1 MNDWKA
7 PLQKALDAA
16 QALEIRFN
24 SVMDCT
30 RHLNGPVTLVGAV
43 IERNEDYD
51 DEALPYFFVKAADGE
66 VFQAGEDE
74 LQVIH
79 EADQPTL
86 NNLIQVVAMPFA
98 HARDAGWL
106 SPGHLMD
113 EGSDE
118 QKASFLASL

>member
-7 PLQKALDAA
+7 PLLKALEAA
-16 QALEIRFN
+16 QALEFRFE

-30 RHLNGPVTLVGAV
+30 RYLNGAVTLVGAV

-74 LQVIH
+74 LRVTNPI
-79 EADQPTL
+79 DQPAL
-86 NNLIQVVAMPFA
+86 DNLIQVVAMPFA
-98 HARDAGWL
+98 IARDAGWT

-113 EGSDE
+113 EGSDAE
-118 QKASFLASL
+118 KASFLASL

>member
-7 PLQKALDAA
+7 PLLNALEAA
-16 QALEIRFN
+16 QALDLRFE

-30 RHLNGPVTLVGAV
+30 RYLNGPVTLVGAV
-43 IERNEDYD
+43 IERNKDCD

-79 EADQPTL
+79 AADQPAL

-98 HARDAGWL
+98 IARDAGWL

>member
-1 MNDWKA
+1 MTDWKA
-7 PLQKALDAA
+7 PLLNALEAA

-30 RHLNGPVTLVGAV
+30 RYLNGPVTLVGAV
-43 IERNEDYD
+43 IERNKDYD

-74 LQVIH
+74 IQVIH
-79 EADQPTL
+79 AADQPAL

-98 HARDAGWL
+98 IARDAGWL

>member
-7 PLQKALDAA
+7 PLMEALEAA
-16 QALEIRFN
+16 QALDIRFE

-30 RHLNGPVTLVGAV
+30 RYLNGPVTLVGAV
-43 IERNEDYD
+43 IERNENYD

-74 LQVIH
+74 LRVTDPI
-79 EADQPTL
+79 DQPAL
-86 NNLIQVVAMPFA
+86 DNLIQVVAMPFA
-98 HARDAGWL
+98 QARDAGWL

-113 EGSDE
+113 EGSDK

>member
-7 PLQKALDAA
+7 PLLNALEAA
-16 QALEIRFN
+16 QALDLRFE

-30 RHLNGPVTLVGAV
+30 RYLNGAVTLVGAV
-43 IERNEDYD
+43 IERNENYD

-74 LQVIH
+74 LRVID
-79 EADQPTL
+79 AMDQPSL
-86 NNLIQVVAMPFA
+86 DNLIQVVAMPFA
-98 HARDAGWL
+98 IARDAGWL
-106 SPGHLMD
+106 SPGHLME

>member
-7 PLQKALDAA
+7 PLLKALKSA
-16 QALEIRFN
+16 QALEFRFE

-30 RHLNGPVTLVGAV
+30 RYLNGAVTLVGAV
-43 IERNEDYD
+43 IERNENYD
-51 DEALPYFFVKAADGE
+51 DESLPYFFVKAADGE

-79 EADQPTL
+79 AADQAAL
-86 NNLIQVVAMPFA
+86 NNLIHLLAMPFA
-98 HARDAGWL
+98 LARDAGWL